1 MEVNVGVINPYAVAE
16 IIADKKINWDQ
27 VAEPQKVLTEILGVS
42 EDKIFDLRNP
52 FLRPDAELQAD
63 GNLKVLP
70 EAQATERVNKFFK
83 EQTVS
88 SPKSFTTQRLR
99 LAPVKSNTVL
109 QTTLLN
115 SAVVRAAGS
124 NTPWTPAD
132 KDWVDMGDYFEDVA
146 ELNDPVQGALGDCYF
161 IAAMSSVAWARPYAI
176 INMIRPSGWGNEE
189 QPIHKVNF
197 FKDGAGSAQSVE
209 VSEAVPV
216 TKPSHNWVY
225 ARSLDV
231 GETWPAIM
239 EKAYAKWRTSNSTD
253 FPNYPTIAGGDPVM
267 ASAQI
272 ISGART
278 YVGHNG
284 KTGDDL
290 WTFVRS
296 HSLSKRT
303 VNPMVAWTYGAQP
316 AGTNYASAKVV
327 ANHAYS
333 ILGWE
338 YMNNEKYIVLRNPWG
353 THHAVLD
360 TLSGNWSAYQ
370 ISFSASIP
378 LNTNGVFAMKAST
391 FQKYFAGSGV
401 TV

>member
-27 VAEPQKVLTEILGVS
+27 IAEPQKVLSEILGIS
-42 EDKIFDLRNP
+42 EEKIFDLRNP

-63 GNLKVLP
+63 GNFKALSEV
-70 EAQATERVNKFFK
+70 QAIDRVNKYLEK
-83 EQTVS
+83 PS
-88 SPKSFTTQRLR
+88 ISIPRSITTDRLR
-99 LAPVKSNTVL
+99 LFPLKSNTAL
-109 QTTLLN
+109 KTTLINTAVIRTTGNN
-115 SAVVRAAGS
+115 S
-124 NTPWTPAD
+124 PWTPAD
-132 KDWVDMGDYFEDVA
+132 KDWADMGDYFEDVA

-176 INMIRPSGWGNEE
+176 INMIRPSSWGNEE

-197 FKDGAGSAQSVE
+197 YKDGTGTAQAIE
-209 VSEAVPV
+209 VTELVPV

-225 ARSLDV
+225 ARSLDA

-253 FPNYPTIAGGDPVM
+253 FPNYPVIAGGDPVM
-267 ASAQI
+267 ASAEI
-272 ISGART
+272 ISGKRT
-278 YVGHNG
+278 YVGHSG

-290 WTFVRS
+290 WAFVRGN
-296 HSLSKRT
+296 SLSKRT
-303 VNPMVAWTYGAQP
+303 INPMVAWTYGTQP
-316 AGTNYASAKVV
+316 AGTNYAIAKVV

-338 YMNNEKYIVLRNPWG
+338 FLNNEKYVVLRNPWG

-360 TLSGNWSAYQ
+360 TLSGNWSAFQ
-370 ISFSASIP
+370 ISISASIP
-378 LNTNGVFAMKAST
+378 LNTNGVFAIKAST

-401 TV
+401 AV